1 MSKISIVQ
9 FGNGIRKYFH
19 TQPDKFLWK
28 EGLFLYGSAIVDL
41 AYLEDWLSAQ
51 PNYNK
56 DISIRDNIVR
66 MYGKDANQFIEST
79 LDL

>member
-1 MSKISIVQ
+1 MNKISIVQ

-19 TQPDKFLWK
+19 THPDKFLWR

-41 AYLEDWLSAQ
+41 IYLEDWLSAQ

-66 MYGKDANQFIEST
+66 MYGKDAAQFIEST